1 MNKISKEEFIRIM
14 KRLEETEKTK
24 NEIDKIIK
32 ESTDCIISDFTN
44 AGSLMICHEDIV
56 IRLLEIMFNDEDT
69 ISWWIYDLEYGKK
82 YKDGCITEKDGTII
96 DVSTAEKLYD
106 FLVREEKL

>member
-1 MNKISKEEFIRIM
+1 MSRISKEEFIRII

-44 AGSLMICHEDIV
+44 ASSLMICHEDIV
-56 IRLLEIMFNDEDT
+56 ISLLETMFDDKDT

-82 YKDGCITEKDGTII
+82 YEDGCITEKDGTII
-96 DVSTAEKLYD
+96 DLSTTEKLYD
-106 FLVREEKL
+106 FLISEK

>member
-1 MNKISKEEFIRIM
+1 MNKISKEEFIRII
-14 KRLEETEKTK
+14 KRLEETEMTK
-24 NEIDKIIK
+24 NKINKIIK

-56 IRLLEIMFNDEDT
+56 VELLEIMLDGGDT

-82 YKDGCITEKDGTII
+82 YEDGCITEKDGTII
-96 DVSTAEKLYD
+96 DLSTVEKLYD
-106 FLVREEKL
+106 FLISEK

>member
-1 MNKISKEEFIRIM
+1 MSRISKEEFIRIM

-24 NEIDKIIK
+24 NEIDRIIK

-44 AGSLMICHEDIV
+44 ASSLMICHEDIV
-56 IRLLEIMFNDEDT
+56 ISLLETMFDDKDT

-96 DVSTAEKLYD
+96 DLSTTEKLYD
-106 FLVREEKL
+106 FLINKK

>member
-1 MNKISKEEFIRIM
+1 MSRISKEEFIRIM

-24 NEIDKIIK
+24 SEIDKIIE

-56 IRLLEIMFNDEDT
+56 IKLLERMFDDGDT

-82 YKDGCITEKDGTII
+82 YEDGCITEKDGTII
-96 DVSTAEKLYD
+96 DLSTTEKLYD
-106 FLVREEKL
+106 YLVNK

>member
-1 MNKISKEEFIRIM
+1 MISKEEFIRII
-14 KRLEETEKTK
+14 KRLEETERTK

-44 AGSLMICHEDIV
+44 ASSLMICHEDIV
-56 IRLLEIMFNDEDT
+56 ISLLETMFDDKDT

-82 YKDGCITEKDGTII
+82 YEDGCITEKDGTII
-96 DVSTAEKLYD
+96 DLSTVEKLYNY
-106 FLVREEKL
+106 LVNK

>member
-1 MNKISKEEFIRIM
+1 MNKISKEKFIRII
-14 KRLEETEKTK
+14 KRLKETEKIK

-44 AGSLMICHEDIV
+44 ASSLMICHEDIV
-56 IRLLEIMFNDEDT
+56 ISLLEIMFDVGET

-82 YKDGCITEKDGTII
+82 YEDGCITEEDGTII
-96 DVSTAEKLYD
+96 DLSTTEKLYD
-106 FLVREEKL
+106 YLVSENK